1 MDYLA
6 DTVTIIRHFSKTGAI
21 GKEARSILTAAEKG
35 KHRIHLSVLSL
46 VEIMYLSQ
54 KNRIAIDLSETI
66 RIINTSEN
74 YSIIDLSPDIVAV
87 ADSIG
92 FYELFDR
99 LIIATAR
106 FLDVPLLSCDKEI
119 RKSQIVKIIWE

>member
-21 GKEARSILTAAEKG
+21 GKEARNLLAAAEKG
-35 KHRIHLSVLSL
+35 KHRVHLSVLTL

-54 KNRIAIDLSETI
+54 KNRIAIDLAETI
-66 RIINTSEN
+66 RIINASEN
-74 YSIIDLSPDIVAV
+74 YCIINLSPDIVNV
-87 ADSIG
+87 ASSIE

-106 FLDVPLLSCDKEI
+106 FLEVPLLTCDKKI
-119 RKSQIVKIIWE
+119 RESQVIEVIWE

>member
-1 MDYLA
+1 MDFLA
-6 DTVTIIRHFSKTGAI
+6 DTVTIIRHFSKSGAI
-21 GKEARSILTAAEKG
+21 GKEDRNILGAAEKG
-35 KHRIHLSVLSL
+35 KHRIHLSVLSI

-54 KNRIAIDLSETI
+54 KNRIAIDLAETI

-74 YSIIDLSPDIVAV
+74 YNIIDLSSDIVIV
-87 ADSIG
+87 ANSIE

-106 FLDVPLLSCDKEI
+106 FLDVPLLTCDKEI
-119 RKSQIVKIIWE
+119 RKSQFVEVIWE

>member
-6 DTVTIIRHFSKTGAI
+6 DTVTIIRHFSKAGTI
-21 GKEARSILTAAEKG
+21 GKEARNILADAEKG

-54 KNRIAIDLSETI
+54 KNRIAIDLAETI
-66 RIINTSEN
+66 RIINASEN
-74 YSIIDLSPDIVAV
+74 YGIIDLSPDIVTV
-87 ADSIG
+87 ADTID

-106 FLDVPLLSCDKEI
+106 FLDVPLLTSDKEI
-119 RKSQIVKIIWE
+119 MNSQIVKVFLE

>member
-21 GKEARSILTAAEKG
+21 GKEARNLLAAAEKG
-35 KHRIHLSVLSL
+35 KHRVHLSVLTL

-54 KNRIAIDLSETI
+54 KNRIAIDLAETI
-66 RIINTSEN
+66 RIINDSEN
-74 YSIIDLSPDIVAV
+74 YCIINLSPDIVNV
-87 ADSIG
+87 ASSIE

-106 FLDVPLLSCDKEI
+106 FLEVPLLTCDKKI
-119 RKSQIVKIIWE
+119 RESQVIEVIWE